1 MLSPPPSAQSPLRPT
16 QVKPAGW
23 LFWLAVALLAAISII
38 PLIGPHIPPLT
49 DLPGHL
55 GRYAVQTGLASDP
68 ILARWYS
75 FDWALMGN
83 LGVDLLVQMF
93 APLIG
98 VEAATKAIVI
108 AIVILT
114 VAGFLAVARVA
125 TGRIGP
131 AALFA
136 LPLAYGFPFQFG
148 FVNYCLSMA
157 LAFLA
162 FALWMRLGASGRIG
176 YRAALFVP
184 LSFLIWLAHIGGWG
198 ALGLFALAA
207 EVVRLRGQDR
217 GQDRGLIRAW
227 VEAGLHCLPLALPAL
242 VTLAVRAQGAAGD
255 TGIWFHWLTK
265 YQWFTMSLSDR
276 WQGYDFLCAV
286 GLVFVI
292 LVSAILSG
300 LRFNRTLG
308 LAALLLF
315 VAYLLMPRVLIGSAY
330 ADMRLA
336 PFILAM
342 ALLAIEPA
350 KGSGK
355 ALPAVLMTLGLGFFL
370 MRTATTTESFARYD
384 RMMTAELRALDL
396 IPRHTRIVAL
406 VGRKCYAE
414 WQLERRTHLPSLAI
428 VRRHAFTNDQFVMP
442 GAQLLGVRYAAAV
455 PFTID
460 PSQMVTD
467 DDCVRPDWLT
477 YTKSVALI
485 PRDAFDYLWVL
496 GAPMKSKPDL
506 RGFTQVWQEGR
517 STLYRIEQIP

>member
-1 MLSPPPSAQSPLRPT
+1 MLSAPPLHSPVHPS

-23 LFWLAVALLAAISII
+23 LFWTALILLAALSII
-38 PLIGPHIPPLT
+38 PLIGPAIPPLT

-55 GRYAVQTGLASDP
+55 GRYTVQTGLAGDP
-68 ILARWYS
+68 VLARWFS

-83 LGVDLLVQMF
+83 LGVDLLVQLF
-93 APLIG
+93 APLMG
-98 VEAATKAIVI
+98 VERATKAIVI

-114 VAGFLAVARVA
+114 VTGFLAVARVA
-125 TGRIGP
+125 GGRIGP

-157 LAFLA
+157 LAFLG
-162 FALWMRLGASGRIG
+162 FALWMRLGEGGRIG
-176 YRAALFVP
+176 YRAALFLP
-184 LSFLIWLAHIGGWG
+184 LSILIWLAHIGGWG

-207 EVVRLRGQDR
+207 EVVRLRGA
-217 GQDRGLIRAW
+217 GRGLARAW
-227 VEAGLHCLPLALPAL
+227 IEGGLHCLPLALPAL
-242 VTLAVRAQGAAGD
+242 ITAAVRADGAAGD

-265 YQWFTMSLSDR
+265 YQWFTMALSDR
-276 WQGYDFLCAV
+276 WQSYDFFCAV

-292 LVSAILSG
+292 LVAAILSG
-300 LRFNRTLG
+300 LRFNRSLG

-315 VAYLLMPRVLIGSAY
+315 VAFILMPRVLIGSAY

-342 ALLAIEPA
+342 ALLAIEPSP
-350 KGSGK
+350 GSGK
-355 ALPAVLMTLGLGFFL
+355 KLPLLLLLGGFAFFM
-370 MRTATTTESFARYD
+370 MRTVTTTESFSRYD
-384 RMMTAELRALDL
+384 RMMTAELKALDV
-396 IPRHTRIVAL
+396 IPRHARIVAF

-442 GAQLLGVRYAAAV
+442 GAQLLGVRHGAAQ

-467 DDCVRPDWLT
+467 DSCVRPDWLT
-477 YTKSVALI
+477 FTKSVSLI
-485 PRDAFDYLWVL
+485 PKQAFDYLWVI
-496 GAPMKSKPDL
+496 GAPTDSKPDL
-506 RGFTQVWQEGR
+506 RGFEPVWQQGR
-517 STLYRIEQIP
+517 SAVYRVSKAEKR